1 MPLRR
6 HTARALLLAAAILSS
21 GCTAIVTEVAQKAW
35 EDRTTE
41 TQVTDV
47 KIHTRILQFLTDI
60 DGQLPIDVNTDV
72 WRRRILFT
80 GTIDSAALSRR
91 IEKHARADTRT
102 RAVYNHIRIVSKR
115 EKEQRRKRQSTGASA
130 KEKTGQIVSD
140 AWIGAKIKV
149 RLLASGDIK
158 SVNYRWQSILGHVY
172 IIGHATTRAER
183 GLVLGIL
190 RTTKGVQS
198 VTSHIEIVSR

>member
-1 MPLRR
+1 M
-6 HTARALLLAAAILSS
+6 
-21 GCTAIVTEVAQKAW
+21 TEVAQKVW

-47 KIHTRILQFLTDI
+47 KIHTRIFQYLSNI

-72 WRRRILFT
+72 WRRRVMFT
-80 GTIDSAALSRR
+80 GAIDSAALSRR

-102 RAVYNHIRIVSKR
+102 RAVYNHIRIVSKK
-115 EKEQRRKRQSTGASA
+115 EKEQRRQRQGAEASA
-130 KEKTGQIVSD
+130 TEKAGQVVSD

-149 RLLASGDIK
+149 RLLAAGDIK
-158 SVNYRWQSILGHVY
+158 SLNYRWQSVLGRVY
-172 IIGHATTRAER
+172 IIGHAKTRAER
-183 GLVLGIL
+183 NIVLGIL

-198 VTSHIEIVSR
+198 VTSHIEIASR